1 MIYRWKSLCAKKLP
15 TLDFFILR
23 KQWKHLVYF
32 FKNKKYFSIDLLRI
46 WKLLGLRICGIYSE
60 IHAAPICG
68 IYTTRKLD
76 QTGQGGGQGVTKGL
90 GLDLIRYSSMQID
103 SKLSSVKCFRPRS
116 YFFSFFLLFFTFWYL
131 LVPLFFFLLFTLLNV
146 RVSIHANL
154 SAESALK
161 SLIWTKVIYSAT

>member
-32 FKNKKYFSIDLLRI
+32 FKNNKYFSIDLLRI

-116 YFFSFFLLFFTFWYL
+116 YFLVFSFCFLPFDICWF
-131 LVPLFFFLLFTLLNV
+131 LFFFYWSRYWMSVFQSMLIFLQ
-146 RVSIHANL
+146 NL
-154 SAESALK
+154 H
-161 SLIWTKVIYSAT
+161 